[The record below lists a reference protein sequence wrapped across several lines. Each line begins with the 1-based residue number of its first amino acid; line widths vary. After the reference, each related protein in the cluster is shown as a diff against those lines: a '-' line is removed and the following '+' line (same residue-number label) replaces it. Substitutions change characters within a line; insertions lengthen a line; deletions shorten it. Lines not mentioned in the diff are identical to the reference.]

1 MADSGFKAVFA
12 DRENKKL
19 LICLLN
25 HLLPEDAKVNDIVSY
40 EDRERS
46 AMSIYG
52 KKTSLDLI
60 CKGDDG
66 SLFEVE
72 VQRDEQSYFF
82 ERCLFYASELYY
94 TQLQSGQ
101 SYDELRP
108 VYLVSLLEHELEH
121 ADESRWDSDHIIAR
135 YLMTEERTGEFGKR
149 QIMLI
154 FAELKRFRKTLEECR
169 SEQDYLFHWIK
180 RGWSYREGPREMS
193 GRSMMKDLVQ
203 ACEVSAFPPRKRIEY
218 DHMLMNER
226 DYWNIIKTAED
237 KALAK
242 GREEGLTEGLEKGRE
257 EGLKEGREAERLE
270 AQQRLIDSA
279 RKMVESGV
287 DIDLVCSTLGVD
299 KAAVLEK

>member
-1 MADSGFKAVFA
+1 MLIIRKLSLTFA
-12 DRENKKL
+12 PDK
-19 LICLLN
+19 
-25 HLLPEDAKVNDIVSY
+25 
-40 EDRERS
+40 
-46 AMSIYG
+46 
-52 KKTSLDLI
+52 
-60 CKGDDG
+60 
-66 SLFEVE
+66 
-72 VQRDEQSYFF
+72 
-82 ERCLFYASELYY
+82 
-94 TQLQSGQ
+94 
-101 SYDELRP
+101 
-108 VYLVSLLEHELEH
+108 H
-121 ADESRWDSDHIIAR
+121 ADESRWDSDHVISR

-226 DYWNIIKTAED
+226 DYWNIIKTADD

-257 EGLKEGREAERLE
+257 AERLE

-279 RKMVESGV
+279 RKMVASGV